1 MVKLC
6 CSDTGDAEGDS
17 LQRTVLKFTVTSPA
31 SAEAAEEVV
40 LETVDWIRWRE
51 VFSLWMVTTTAIAKF
66 SPEVRRV
73 AGRGDGVTCAEMSG
87 GHVITGHV
95 SGVRRVW
102 DPATGDCVVVAGGHE
117 GHVTCLVPVDLLHQA
132 PYRAAALRH
141 HLLVS
146 GESVVLSTAQCGEV
160 LLLGRIKLQEEDPRT
175 VR

>member
-1 MVKLC
+1 MESNK
-6 CSDTGDAEGDS
+6 
-17 LQRTVLKFTVTSPA
+17 K
-31 SAEAAEEVV
+31 
-40 LETVDWIRWRE
+40 WIRIE
-51 VFSLWMVTTTAIAKF
+51 TT
-66 SPEVRRV
+66 
-73 AGRGDGVTCAEMSG
+73 
-87 GHVITGHV
+87 
-95 SGVRRVW
+95 
-102 DPATGDCVVVAGGHE
+102 VAGGHE